1 MDSALIPDGVKRCS
15 FGRFLI
21 LQSIAGFVAL
31 VGIFALALIW
41 MKGLNQTNMNDS
53 YGFALWIWADL
64 AIIALG
70 GGAFFTGFLRYV
82 IGKAELKNIINYAVT
97 IGLMCYISAQL
108 ILAIDVGQP
117 LRGWFIFW
125 HANVHSMLTEVA
137 FCLSTYLGVL
147 VIEYIPLLLEN
158 RQVDRVPFFHYLG
171 HRMHEIMAIFAAT
184 GAFLSFFH
192 QGSLG
197 GVAGVLFGRPFGYRE
212 HIFIWPWTFFLF
224 TWSAAACGPC
234 FTLLITKITEWVS
247 GKKLVKDNVVD
258 LLAKISGWMLFTYI
272 IAKIAD
278 TLWWAF
284 HTLPKMGFTLMDFYS
299 NRLAQNAVVASNNKL
314 YFWPI
319 LFIEIVVGGI
329 IPALILIT
337 PKWRK
342 NKKLLIAAIIM
353 AVIGV
358 CINRWVMVLQVMAV
372 PVLTFEN
379 WVMYFPSWQEIATTL
394 LPVALGV
401 MVISASYRYLPI
413 FPQEKELNPIDTD
426 GSGPAEEDAPTDTA
440 EVQEDDTEQGVSTP
454 AQDPEPSPA

>member
-15 FGRFLI
+15 FGKFL
-21 LQSIAGFVAL
+21 LLNMIAGFVAL
-31 VGIFALALIW
+31 IGIFALSLIW
-41 MKGLNQTNMNDS
+41 IKGLNQTNMNDS

-64 AIIALG
+64 TVIALG

-82 IGKAELKNIINYAVT
+82 VGKDELKNIINFAVV
-97 IGLMCYISAQL
+97 IGFVCYVSAQL

-117 LRGWFIFW
+117 LRAWFIFW

-137 FCLSTYLGVL
+137 FCLTCYLGVL
-147 VIEYIPLLLEN
+147 TIEYIPLILEN
-158 RQVDRVPFFHYLG
+158 RQIDKMPFFHHLS
-171 HRMHEIMAIFAAT
+171 HHMHEIMAVFAAT

-212 HIFIWPWTFFLF
+212 GLFIWPWTFFLF

-234 FTLLITKITEWVS
+234 FTILITKITEWSS
-247 GKKLVKDNVVD
+247 GKKLVKDNVIE
-258 LLAKISGWMLFTYI
+258 LLAKISGWMLTTYI

-284 HTLPKMGFTLMDFYS
+284 HTIPHLGFTLMDFYS
-299 NRLAQNAVVASNNKL
+299 NNQLYGIWLLIMEILVCGVV
-314 YFWPI
+314 
-319 LFIEIVVGGI
+319 
-329 IPALILIT
+329 PAAILIT
-337 PKWRK
+337 KKWRS
-342 NKKLLIAAIIM
+342 NPKLFVSAIVL

-379 WVMYFPSWQEIATTL
+379 WVMYFPSWQEVATTI
-394 LPVALGV
+394 LPVAGGV
-401 MVISASYRYLPI
+401 MVISISYRYLPI
-413 FPQEKELNPIDTD
+413 FPQERELNPIDSMSSNHQRETVI
-426 GSGPAEEDAPTDTA
+426 PDAPDPSDKTGQDAKQEGTDSIA
-440 EVQEDDTEQGVSTP
+440 G
-454 AQDPEPSPA
+454 AGPEPSPA